1 MQASA
6 RDPAIAVLED
16 DNGKNFCPLLCA
28 PLVCRGVF
36 RLLFSFLS
44 CHRDSYSWILFGLSG
59 FWRLEHLSPKER
71 LFFSAWKKMQSH
83 IQSIQ
88 NYQCPDVRGS
98 SWRPNFQLTM
108 SCINVSCLSSVAGVI
123 TVRHLRIVYRTS
135 SSQADKGKRRQG
147 LVHVRR
153 SCVLD
158 CAFRR
163 I

>member
-6 RDPAIAVLED
+6 RDPEIAVLED

-71 LFFSAWKKMQSH
+71 LFF
-83 IQSIQ
+83 
-88 NYQCPDVRGS
+88 
-98 SWRPNFQLTM
+98 L
-108 SCINVSCLSSVAGVI
+108 CLEENAVAYPVDTESSV
-123 TVRHLRIVYRTS
+123 S
-135 SSQADKGKRRQG
+135 
-147 LVHVRR
+147 
-153 SCVLD
+153 
-158 CAFRR
+158 
-163 I
+163 